1 MASEVDE
8 IVFGSNMDGSA
19 KRNLRNSA
27 LFEGAQGMTS
37 RDISYKVH
45 GAYRYEGPPVT
56 NDAIKQH

>member
-37 RDISYKVH
+37 RDILYKVH

-56 NDAIKQH
+56 N